1 MEKTPQKKGRRDSH
15 DCKKCGKA
23 FPSLQLLMD
32 HLFTHTPV
40 NKSGSK
46 ATSGTGNRGR
56 PRKTKSY
63 NPLAVAA
70 AADEE
75 AEAGNSNA
83 VAASDDKEC
92 KVCRKTF
99 KHFGHLFNHMRKFHA
114 EDNDGEKERQKAAAK
129 VIETPSWRIREA
141 PVDVVSHCCI
151 LLLHCMNS
159 TKEKCPSQSQVNS

>member
-40 NKSGSK
+40 AKGGNGSK
-46 ATSGTGNRGR
+46 ATPGNRGR

-63 NPLAVAA
+63 NPLAATA
-70 AADEE
+70 AADDE
-75 AEAGNSNA
+75 AGAGNSNIT
-83 VAASDDKEC
+83 ASDDKDC

-99 KHFGHLFNHMRKFHA
+99 KHFGHLFNHMRKFHP
-114 EDNDGEKERQKAAAK
+114 EENSGEKEKQKAAVK
-129 VIETPSWRIREA
+129 EIETPSWRIREA
-141 PVDVVSHCCI
+141 PDDVVSHYCI
-151 LLLHCMNS
+151 LLLH
-159 TKEKCPSQSQVNS
+159 